1 MKFISAGGRLYIVI
15 GVVTLAVI
23 FSMMT
28 VNWTR
33 MIYTDEE
40 ANSMLFGVLISSISI
55 GILSILI
62 PKFSTC
68 CYSRDLMPKGKSD
81 SGYKRLRVAALI
93 LFGFCNLAHC
103 VLFILKHASSS
114 SECSHRNEG
123 IAYNILSIIYTI
135 LLMIEISVC
144 KVLNESVCHRLL
156 SICIL
161 FANFSFW
168 LDTIFSESGSIFNH
182 GDDIETTPLNHTN
195 ITTFCN
201 YTKLSM
207 LLIKNV
213 DPVLSTGT
221 VEFAVITVDMIF
233 SNQADSHNS
242 NLDSTP
248 GAANKVNTQTEDSDS
263 LQKVKKLVLL
273 LFGIASFVLFA
284 ISIVGFFAG
293 LSDDEESDKEKE
305 SLTLSIFFESYII
318 TSSIIKLTMLVC
330 VTWCT
335 VLSWQNFKYTF
346 SVEGL
351 ILMMSCFGNIIY
363 HMFYLFAIWKSYK
376 DKKEEGVD
384 TYLGFA
390 YFDNIVSIFVA
401 AVQTIFILAI
411 ENKVSMSNNRHKNT
425 VYYVCMLLAII
436 NAGLWAS
443 DSFGESRLP
452 ILSIIIK
459 RNYSQTFWIIF
470 TKLVLPIT
478 IFFRIHSG
486 LILLKMH
493 CYSDSHGPENSQ
505 VEMQNANNNSSSQS
519 SGSNTSTT

>member
-15 GVVTLAVI
+15 GVVTLAII

-28 VNWTR
+28 VNWTK

-40 ANSMLFGVLISSISI
+40 ANSMLFGVLISSISV

-62 PKFSTC
+62 PTLSTC
-68 CYSRDLMPKGKSD
+68 CYGRDRKLD
-81 SGYKRLRVAALI
+81 SSYKKVKEAALYI
-93 LFGFCNLAHC
+93 FGICSFLHC
-103 VLFILKHASSS
+103 TLFILKHANSS

-123 IAYNILSIIYTI
+123 IAYNVLSIIYTI

-156 SICIL
+156 STCIL

-182 GDDIETTPLNHTN
+182 GDEIETTPLNHTN

-213 DPVLSTGT
+213 DPVLSAGT
-221 VEFAVITVDMIF
+221 VEFAIITVDMIF
-233 SNQADSHNS
+233 SNIKQPDSHNS
-242 NLDSTP
+242 NLNSTP
-248 GAANKVNTQTEDSDS
+248 DDADEVNTQTEDSDP

-273 LFGIASFVLFA
+273 MFGIASFVLFA

-293 LSDDEESDKEKE
+293 LSEDEESDKEKE

-318 TSSIIKLTMLVC
+318 YKSIIKLAMLVC

-346 SVEGL
+346 SVGGL

-363 HMFYLFAIWKSYK
+363 HMFYLFAVWKSYQ

-384 TYLGFA
+384 TFLGFA
-390 YFDNIVSIFVA
+390 YFDNIVSIIVA
-401 AVQTIFILAI
+401 AEQTIFILAI
-411 ENKVSMSNNRHKNT
+411 ENGVSMSNNGHKNT
-425 VYYVCMLLAII
+425 VYYVCMLLAIL

-452 ILSIIIK
+452 ILSVIIK

-493 CYSDSHGPENSQ
+493 CDRDSHGSEYGQ
-505 VEMQNANNNSSSQS
+505 VEMQNANSNSSSQS